1 MLLLHGQPGGAAD
14 WDPVA
19 ELLAADHRVIVP
31 DRPGY
36 GDSPGPASGPA
47 GNAAVMAGLLEGLG
61 AAPATVAGHSYG
73 ATVALRMAEL
83 HPEAVAALVLV
94 CPAGVPRSLGVGD
107 RLLALPVLGE
117 ALARTA
123 MRGAARLLS
132 RLPEQG
138 PDIAF
143 GPAPVVIPRARLG
156 AYASRWRTGE
166 DWRSF
171 AVEQRGLVGELPEVA
186 AALPSVGVPVTVL
199 AGRRDH
205 VVPPSAIPPL
215 AAALPDCS
223 VVWVPNG
230 GHLLVWEEPELVAAT
245 VARVTRAATPAGAPP
260 ATSPPRPRRAGG
272 DRRPPPGGPAPPG

>member
-1 MLLLHGQPGGAAD
+1 MGSGPPVLLLHGQPGGAGD

-36 GDSPGPASGPA
+36 GDSPGPAAGPA
-47 GNAAVMAGLLEGLG
+47 GNAAVMAGLLDRLG

-73 ATVALRMAEL
+73 ATVALRLAEL
-83 HPEAVAALVLV
+83 HPEAVSALVLV
-94 CPAGVPRSLGVGD
+94 CPAGVPGALGLGD
-107 RLLALPVLGE
+107 RLLALPVVGE
-117 ALARTA
+117 VLARTA

-132 RLPEQG
+132 RLGDQG
-138 PDIAF
+138 PDIPV
-143 GPAPVVIPRARLG
+143 GPTPAAIPRARLG

-171 AVEQRGLVGELPEVA
+171 AVEQRALVGEMPEVA
-186 AALPSVGVPVTVL
+186 AALPSVGAPVTIL

-223 VVWVPNG
+223 VVWVPTG

-245 VARVTRAATPAGAPP
+245 VARMAAAAQTMRD
-260 ATSPPRPRRAGG
+260 S
-272 DRRPPPGGPAPPG
+272 RPPQ